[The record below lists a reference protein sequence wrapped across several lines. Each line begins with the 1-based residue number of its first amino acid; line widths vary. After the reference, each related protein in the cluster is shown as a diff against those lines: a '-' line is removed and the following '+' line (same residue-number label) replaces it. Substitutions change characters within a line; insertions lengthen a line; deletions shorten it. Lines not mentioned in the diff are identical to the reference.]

1 MPRRKKTETKS
12 PKAIVVRRFTEE
24 EILAENKRRQI
35 MWVSVSFA
43 MMLIV
48 IVWVANVK
56 KIVSVS
62 AMNIGSVLMF
72 DDFKNNFSQSFK
84 AVNSGLAEIKKETG
98 ATTSDGNLLASTTD
112 ENFNT
117 NMEEINRELGQ
128 IINNASS
135 TINNK

>member
-12 PKAIVVRRFTEE
+12 PKAVVVRRFTEE
-24 EILAENKRRQI
+24 EIIAENKRRQI

-98 ATTSDGNLLASTTD
+98 ATTSDDNLLASTTD

-117 NMEEINRELGQ
+117 NMEEINRELSQ